1 MAGQEG
7 LPCTSERGFHLKKQT
22 TSHSK
27 ESCIIWW
34 FNLSPERNRE
44 EFFSTKK
51 TSYFFLPSVYTGICQ
66 VLIFTSGFVTVTA
79 AVPVFSRLANVNK
92 ANFFSLPKAI
102 LCEGCIY
109 NLRCIKLL

>member
-7 LPCTSERGFHLKKQT
+7 LLCTSEHGFHLKKQT
-22 TSHSK
+22 TSPSK
-27 ESCIIWW
+27 ESCKIWW
-34 FNLSPERNRE
+34 FNLSPEREE

-66 VLIFTSGFVTVTA
+66 VFIFTSGFVTVTA
-79 AVPVFSRLANVNK
+79 VVPVFSGLANVNK